1 MRVVSVPHSLDYRT
15 VDQLV
20 AELRQA
26 GESRVLFDARH
37 VRWVDPYG
45 MLGLLAAGTILRDR
59 DGSASRLQLP
69 PDGDVTSYLGR
80 MGFFEQAR
88 SIFEFEVVGAGR
100 RASASSD
107 VLLEITPV
115 TSHGDV
121 HEVVDRVQER
131 AGLILSRTLGYP
143 SPAVVQFSVLL
154 SEVCQNI
161 IEHADA
167 PGWVAAQTY
176 HWTKRLGRHVLVL
189 AVVDLG
195 IGFTASLAAEHA
207 ERYGAR
213 WGDAAALEAAF
224 LHGATRFH
232 DSGRGQGIQQIR
244 KQVQRWGGKF
254 SVRSGTARIADVP
267 EWDESP
273 TLEEEL
279 PPLPGSQICIILPAR
294 SLSE

>member
-1 MRVVSVPHSLDYRT
+1 MKVLTVPHSLDYRT
-15 VDQLV
+15 FDQLV
-20 AELRQA
+20 GELSGA
-26 GESRVLFDARH
+26 DGSRILFDARH

-45 MLGLLAAGTILRDR
+45 MLGLLAAGTVVRAREGL
-59 DGSASRLQLP
+59 SPRLQLP

-88 SIFEFEVVGAGR
+88 WIFEFENPGGGR
-100 RASASSD
+100 RAGGPSD
-107 VLLEITPV
+107 VLLEITPI

-121 HEVVDRVQER
+121 HTVVDRVQER

-143 SPAVVQFSVLL
+143 APAVVQFSVVL

-176 HWTKRLGRHVLVL
+176 HWAKRLGRNVLVL

-195 IGFTASLAAEHA
+195 IGFKGSLAAEHA
-207 ERYGAR
+207 ARYGDR

-232 DSGRGQGIQQIR
+232 DSGRGQGIQHIR
-244 KQVQRWGGKF
+244 KQVHRWGGKIL
-254 SVRSGTARIADVP
+254 VRSGGARIADVP
-267 EWDESP
+267 DWDDSP
-273 TLEEEL
+273 SLEEGL
-279 PPLPGSQICIILPAR
+279 PCFPGSQICIVLPAKE
-294 SLSE
+294 SAA